1 MNILL
6 VTTHLNPGGI
16 ASYVVSLAKGLKAR
30 KHNVIVAS
38 DEGNLVEVLNK
49 YEIPHIPINITTKAD
64 ISPKILFSLAK
75 LFKPLRDND
84 IQIVHA
90 QTRVTQVLSFWIDKI
105 YGIPQVSTCHGFFK
119 PRLSRIKFPCWG
131 RKVIAISN
139 AVKTHLQTDLKVKPG
154 KIELIY
160 NGLDIGKYPQYNA
173 EQIAE
178 SKKWIGLGPGPV
190 IGNIARLSSVKGQNY
205 LIDAMKEVVKRFPD
219 AQLLF
224 VGDGKIKEEL
234 LAQVNEL
241 GLNKNIVFIP
251 SIQDTSSVLAVMDVF
266 VMCSLAEGLGLSIME
281 AQSMGLP
288 VVATNIGGIPELVK
302 DNQTGILVGPQDS
315 ASIAGAII
323 SLLENRQLAK
333 QLGVNAQKNIW
344 ENFTLENM
352 ITKTEK
358 VYESVIS

>member
-1 MNILL
+1 MRILL
-6 VTTHLNPGGI
+6 ITTHLNHGGI
-16 ASYVVSLAKGLKAR
+16 ASYVVSLAKGLKER

-38 DEGNLVEVLNK
+38 SGGTLVEVLKK
-49 YEIPHIPINITTKAD
+49 YEIAHEKIDITTKSEL
-64 ISPKILFSLAK
+64 SPKVLFSMVK
-75 LFKPLRDND
+75 LFNPLRDND

-131 RKVIAISN
+131 RKVIAISD
-139 AVKTHLQTDLKVKPG
+139 AVKNHLQTDLKVKPE

-160 NGLDIGKYPQYNA
+160 NGLDIGKYPQYNT
-173 EQIAE
+173 EQITE
-178 SKKWIGLGPGPV
+178 SKKWIGLKPGAV
-190 IGNIARLSSVKGQNY
+190 IGNIARLSDVKGQSY
-205 LIDAMKEVVKRFPD
+205 LIEAFSEVTKRFPD

-234 LAQVNEL
+234 LAKVSEL
-241 GLNKNIVFIP
+241 GLSKNVIFIP
-251 SIQDTSSVLAVMDVF
+251 SIQDTSSVLALMDVF

-281 AQSMGLP
+281 AQGMGVP
-288 VVATNIGGIPELVK
+288 VIATRVGGIPELVK

-315 ASIAGAII
+315 ASIAKAII
-323 SLLENRQLAK
+323 SLLEDRQSAR
-333 QLGVNAQKNIW
+333 QLGVNAQKNIR

-358 VYESVIS
+358 VYESVIT